1 MSEHLGVVV
10 IEQFAKGIDQ
20 RNELCRLGLFNS
32 GLLTLDEVAKGVYS
46 ADALAPVG
54 RREIVQNRFELLHNL
69 RVDRFGD

>member
-20 RNELCRLGLFNS
+20 RNELCGLSLFNS
-32 GLLTLDEVAKGVYS
+32 GLLTLDEVGKGVYS